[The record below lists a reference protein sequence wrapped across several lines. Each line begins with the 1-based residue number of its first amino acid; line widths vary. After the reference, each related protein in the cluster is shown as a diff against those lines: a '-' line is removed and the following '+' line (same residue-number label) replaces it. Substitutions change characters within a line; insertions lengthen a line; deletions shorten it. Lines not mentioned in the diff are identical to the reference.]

1 MDRVVVTGLGAVS
14 AIGIGREVFWD
25 NLLLGKSGLSPIT
38 SFETQGLRN
47 RVAAE
52 IRGFSPREYV
62 RSESLQNCG
71 KASQYA
77 TVAAKIAL
85 QDSGISVDEDK
96 KSALEADI
104 IVGTTMG
111 ECQSIES
118 ADLEWVQHGE
128 DGVPVNLVSQY
139 PSNNIAMNVS
149 RELNIAGHSMVI
161 PTACA
166 AGNYAIGYG
175 YDLIKTGRS
184 LRVLA
189 GGADAFSRIA
199 YTGFSRMLAMAEIR
213 CSPFDKNRRG
223 MILGE
228 GSGFLV
234 LESLTS
240 AELRNAHIYAEVI
253 GYGLSCDAAHMTIPD
268 RDGIVKA
275 ITKAIRESGIS
286 LNGVDYI
293 CAHGTGTLANDEAEC
308 AAIKTI
314 FGENAQH
321 IPISS
326 IKSMIGHA
334 MGAASALEAI
344 ACCMAVQEDKIPPT
358 INYMDRDDK
367 CDIDCVPN
375 KYRQKRVKIALN
387 NSFAFGGNN
396 SCVIFGKTKNL
407 SSAK

>member
-1 MDRVVVTGLGAVS
+1 MERVVVTGLGVVS
-14 AIGIGREVFWD
+14 AIGFGREVFWD
-25 NLLLGKSGLSPIT
+25 NLLLGKSGLSQIT

-47 RVAAE
+47 RIAAE
-52 IRGFSPREYV
+52 IRGFSSHKYM
-62 RSESLQNCG
+62 RSESLKNCG

-77 TVAAKIAL
+77 TVAASMAL
-85 QDSGISVDEDK
+85 QDSGMPVDKDK
-96 KSALEADI
+96 NSALEADVI
-104 IVGTTMG
+104 IGTTMG
-111 ECQSIES
+111 ECQAIES
-118 ADLEWVQHGE
+118 ADAEWVWHGE
-128 DGVPVNLVSQY
+128 DSVPANLVSQY

-149 RELNIAGHSMVI
+149 RELNITGHSIVI

-175 YDLIKTGRS
+175 YDLIKSGRS

-199 YTGFSRMLAMAEIR
+199 YTGFSRMMAMAEIR

-240 AELRNAHIYAEVI
+240 AELRKAPIYAEVI

-275 ITKAIRESGIS
+275 IAKAIRESGIS
-286 LNGVDYI
+286 LGEVDYI
-293 CAHGTGTLANDEAEC
+293 CAHGTGTPANDEAEC
-308 AAIKTI
+308 AAINRI
-314 FGENAQH
+314 FGEKTKH
-321 IPISS
+321 IPINS

-344 ACCMAVQEDKIPPT
+344 ACCMAVHDDKIPPT
-358 INYMDRDDK
+358 INYVDRDDK

-375 KYRQKRVKIALN
+375 EYRKKKVKIALN

-396 SCVIFGKTKNL
+396 SCVVFSKIKNL
-407 SSAK
+407 SSIE